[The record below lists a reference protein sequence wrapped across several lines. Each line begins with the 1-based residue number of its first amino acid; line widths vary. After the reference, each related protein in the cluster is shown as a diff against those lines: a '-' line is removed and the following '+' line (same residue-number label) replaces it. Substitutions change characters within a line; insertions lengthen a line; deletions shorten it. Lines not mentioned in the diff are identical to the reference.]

1 MTIAIISI
9 VIAFA
14 IVVFASLWAWN
25 YEDIE
30 EYNEFKELEAKD
42 GTKKLSRVRRPHKT
56 DKAKTD
62 KKVRS
67 SGK

>member
-14 IVVFASLWAWN
+14 IVAFASLWAWN
-25 YEDIE
+25 YEDLE
-30 EYNEFKELEAKD
+30 EFNEFKELERKND
-42 GTKKLSRVRRPHKT
+42 RKKVDRIRRSNRPS
-56 DKAKTD
+56 KAKTD

-67 SGK
+67 RGK

>member
-1 MTIAIISI
+1 VTIAIISI

-25 YEDIE
+25 FEDLE
-30 EYNEFKELEAKD
+30 EFNEFKELEGKND
-42 GTKKLSRVRRPHKT
+42 RKKVDRIRRPNKPS
-56 DKAKTD
+56 KAKTD

-67 SGK
+67 RSK